1 MKFGLDDR
9 KIRLLED
16 TYKDKV
22 LDTLKENCF
31 LPYYEI
37 YGFGYKSA
45 LKLADGFQVDK
56 NDNRRL
62 DAYIYETARQLAM
75 MSGNTY
81 ITLVSLIERCKG
93 ATNEDIQASLERLSV
108 QKASM

>member
-1 MKFGLDDR
+1 M
-9 KIRLLED
+9 
-16 TYKDKV
+16 
-22 LDTLKENCF
+22 
-31 LPYYEI
+31 
-37 YGFGYKSA
+37 
-45 LKLADGFQVDK
+45 ADGFQVDK

-81 ITLVSLIERCKG
+81 ITLVSLMERCKG

-108 QKASM
+108 QKKYSYRRRESLSF